1 MVEATMG
8 INSVNCVILIGAFGL
23 IIFFYLVFIFLYCI
37 MGGCGMNTALGRL
50 THCVHSWPLKIL
62 LQLASYG
69 AVFYAL
75 QDQSTSPEPGGVLQG
90 ASPSLAVAILGLVYL
105 LYSSLCLYRWFHTG
119 SSYPQSCFSPQE
131 LKTFLTRVQ
140 ESEPRCAVQVSSWS
154 YLCPE
159 DNLTKDF
166 QPHLWTEFTESIDVV
181 GARKNRIES
190 ATNISDVL
198 EELLRRHRVLIVDIS
213 TEVSPEDD
221 LSQGNTKQFVRKVL
235 SSALN
240 QFSKISNTSMVVHLP
255 AFSGEQVVTKLEM
268 QRSWRRAAV
277 KEAGQGEGGKASLDT
292 LESLPLS
299 RIPGPSLTAIVH
311 REMDL
316 PIFWYIVWKYKK
328 SLSVPLILLPPLGTC
343 FTVIFES
350 LVPRHN
356 LDISIKYS
364 YVPQT
369 EAPYQ
374 LDKTVPDIDFE
385 EPQKVTIVMP
395 SERFLV
401 PRDSLSRIV
410 TGEVDWRQEGPLS
423 RLCRTNSTESSP
435 PILSPHVSNSTSP
448 RPWNVTRARPFQT
461 FPPLAAIAPLNVSE
475 EPQGDVPPSYTA
487 AVIPETVTGVTP
499 PPEYQTATGSSSD
512 QRSSFF

>member
-1 MVEATMG
+1 ME
-8 INSVNCVILIGAFGL
+8 INSVNCVVLLGAFGL
-23 IIFFYLVFIFLYCI
+23 IIFFYLIFIFIYCI
-37 MGGCGMNTALGRL
+37 MGGCGMSSVSGRVASCL
-50 THCVHSWPLKIL
+50 HSGPLKII

-69 AVFYAL
+69 AVCYAL
-75 QDQSTSPEPGGVLQG
+75 QDQSSEMNADHFFEG
-90 ASPSLAVAILGLVYL
+90 ASASLILAILGLVYL
-105 LYSSLCLYRWFHTG
+105 VYSGLCLYRWFHTG
-119 SSYPQSCFSPQE
+119 PSYPQGCFSPQE
-131 LKTFLTRVQ
+131 LKNFLMRVQ

-159 DNLTKDF
+159 ESLTKEF

-198 EELLRRHRVLIVDIS
+198 EELLRRHRVLIVEIS

-221 LSQGNTKQFVRKVL
+221 QSQGNTKQFVRKVL

-240 QFSKISNTSMVVHLP
+240 QFNKITHTSMVVHLP
-255 AFSGEQVVTKLEM
+255 AFSGEQVVTGLAM
-268 QRSWRRAAV
+268 QQSWRRAAG
-277 KEAGQGEGGKASLDT
+277 KEVGKSCHDA
-292 LESLPLS
+292 LEELPLA

-328 SLSVPLILLPPLGTC
+328 TLSVPLIMLPPLGTC
-343 FTVIFES
+343 FSVIFETM
-350 LVPRHN
+350 VPRHT

-410 TGEVDWRQEGPLS
+410 TGEVNWSQEGPLS

-448 RPWNVTRARPFQT
+448 RPWNSASRSRPHQT
-461 FPPLAAIAPLNVSE
+461 FPPLASLASLNVTEDATS
-475 EPQGDVPPSYTA
+475 DIPPSYTST
-487 AVIPETVTGVTP
+487 VVSETVVTGVTP
-499 PPEYQTATGSSSD
+499 PPEYQAATSTGEGHKS
-512 QRSSFF
+512 RFF